1 MKHLVVL
8 LLIAITTSS
17 AFADRVRAYTKKDG
31 TYVAPHERSAPNSTK
46 FDNYQTKGNI
56 NPNTGKPG
64 KKSAWPK

>member
-8 LLIAITTSS
+8 LLLSIAASS

-46 FDNYQTKGNI
+46 FDNYQTEGNI